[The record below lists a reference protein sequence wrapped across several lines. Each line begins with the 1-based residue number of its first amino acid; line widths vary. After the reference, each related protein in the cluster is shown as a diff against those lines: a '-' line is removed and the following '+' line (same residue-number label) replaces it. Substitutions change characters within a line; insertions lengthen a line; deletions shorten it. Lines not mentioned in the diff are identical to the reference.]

1 MRRAKIMRMTRAL
14 FRSAARVSLGLALL
28 SAAGPAS
35 GQAPPGP
42 LQQKPGVKPE
52 PLPTAEQRRQ
62 AIHARVNEV
71 ITPVTVTNHAGEMIL
86 DLAQK
91 DFHVYDNGAEQKIE
105 HFDLGGDP
113 LSVVLVVETSSHI
126 EPMMPTVHQ
135 SGIIFTETV
144 MGMTSEAAVI
154 GFDDDV
160 DLLQKFTTDPDAVES
175 VIRRIRTGTSGVRLY
190 DAMERGISL
199 LEERPAVRRRV
210 LVVVSEAQDA
220 GSEAKL
226 GEVLRHAQ
234 LANVTIY
241 SIGLSTA
248 MADLRKKPNPYQG
261 PRMGPPGTYPVPL
274 PPGTIETPDNE
285 TIAQGGGGSGG
296 GSVDVLALAV
306 WLVKTGKNAVVPNSL
321 EIASKATGGLHAS
334 PKKDDSIQK
343 AMDAVGGELH
353 AQYTLGYRP
362 PGDELTG
369 YHEIKITVDR
379 PDVSI
384 RTRPGYYIPPPSTD

>member
-1 MRRAKIMRMTRAL
+1 MLRTKTMLPRAFYPSL
-14 FRSAARVSLGLALL
+14 LGVFLGLA
-28 SAAGPAS
+28 AAGAAS

-42 LQQKPGVKPE
+42 LQQKAGVKPE
-52 PLPTAEQRRQ
+52 QLPTAEQRKR

-71 ITPVTVTNHAGEMIL
+71 VTPVTVTNHTGEMIL
-86 DLAQK
+86 DLAQNN
-91 DFHVYDNGAEQKIE
+91 FHVFDNGAEQKIE

-126 EPMMPTVHQ
+126 DPMMPTVHQ
-135 SGIIFTETV
+135 TGIIFTQTV
-144 MGMTSEAAVI
+144 MGMTSEAAVV
-154 GFDDDV
+154 GFDDSV

-210 LVVVSEAQDA
+210 LVVVSEAQDN
-220 GSEAKL
+220 GSESKL

-234 LANVTIY
+234 LANVIIY

-248 MADLRKKPNPYQG
+248 MADLRAKPSPSQG
-261 PRMGPPGTYPVPL
+261 PQMGPRGTYPVPL

-285 TIAQGGGGSGG
+285 TIAQGGGGSI
-296 GSVDVLALAV
+296 DVLALAV

-321 EIASKATGGLHAS
+321 EIASKATGGLHVS
-334 PKKDDSIQK
+334 PKKDGSIQK

-353 AQYTLGYRP
+353 AQYTIGYRP
-362 PGDELTG
+362 PGDEPTG
-369 YHEIKITVDR
+369 YHEIKVTVDR
-379 PDVSI
+379 PDVAI
-384 RTRPGYYIPPPSTD
+384 RTRPGYYIPPPPAD